1 MTFQL
6 FQRTSIIVTLVSSI
20 KPSQLYVIN
29 LFISFVCWPQVRM
42 QLSFT
47 IYVAERGGE
56 GEGILGPGSRYIF
69 LQNEIFKAYPAR
81 TKRVN
86 NKERT
91 EINAEDVMDILH
103 FI

>member
-1 MTFQL
+1 
-6 FQRTSIIVTLVSSI
+6 
-20 KPSQLYVIN
+20 
-29 LFISFVCWPQVRM
+29 M

-47 IYVAERGGE
+47 IYVAERERGGE

-81 TKRVN
+81 TERVK

-91 EINAEDVMDILH
+91 EINAEDVMGILH